1 MVVQLRI
8 LVTGGA
14 GFIGSNFVRRILDG
28 TLPGY
33 TSVSV
38 LDKLTYAGNRKNL
51 PKDGFE
57 FIQGDICDEKLVR
70 RIVKKHDLVIN
81 FAAESHVDRSIQD
94 PKSFFRT
101 NIIGVQN
108 LLDAVKSFDSCRF
121 LQISTDEVYGS
132 IAFGSSDENF
142 SILPNSPYA
151 ASKAAADLIV
161 RSYFKTFG
169 LNVLVTR
176 SSNNYGSNQYPEKL
190 IPLLITNLIEGKK
203 LPIYGNGEN
212 VRDWIHIDDNCA
224 ALHAVLI
231 SGIPGQTYNIGGG
244 CEISNLLIAQK
255 IIKLMNADPSAIQ
268 FVTDRAG
275 HDFRYSVDASK
286 IEKELG
292 FRPVVPFGDGLSR
305 TIDWYL
311 ANEHWWR
318 SLK

>member
-1 MVVQLRI
+1 
-8 LVTGGA
+8 
-14 GFIGSNFVRRILDG
+14 LDG

-33 TSVSV
+33 SAVTV
-38 LDKLTYAGNRKNL
+38 LDKLTYAGNTKNL

-57 FIQGDICDEKLVR
+57 FIEGDIRDETLVQK
-70 RIVKKHDLVIN
+70 IVKKHDLVIN

-94 PKSFFRT
+94 PKSFFIT

-108 LLDAVKSFDSCRF
+108 LLDAVKSFDNCRF

-132 IAFGSSDENF
+132 IASGSSDENF
-142 SILPNSPYA
+142 PILPNSPYA

-176 SSNNYGSNQYPEKL
+176 SSNNYGSNQNPEKL

-231 SGIPGQTYNIGGG
+231 SGIPGETYNIGGG
-244 CEISNLLIAQK
+244 YEISNLLIAQK
-255 IIKLMNADPSAIQ
+255 IIKLMNADPSSIQ

-275 HDFRYSVDASK
+275 HDFRYSVDTSK
-286 IEKELG
+286 IERELG
-292 FRPVVPFGDGLSR
+292 FRPLIPFGDGLAR

-311 ANEHWWR
+311 ANEHWWK